1 MTDSLNSVVTSMDA
15 STFKLLGA
23 GLMSLGMMGA
33 AIGVGLV
40 FSAAISAIARNPGA
54 EGKIKAPMM
63 LGMALAEAMGIFS
76 FVLAL
81 MLMFS

>member
-1 MTDSLNSVVTSMDA
+1 MEHAINAASTMDA

-23 GLMSLGMMGA
+23 GLMSFGMMGA

-40 FSAAISAIARNPGA
+40 FSAAIGAIARNPGA
-54 EGKIKAPMM
+54 EGKVKGPMM

-81 MLMFS
+81 LLIFS